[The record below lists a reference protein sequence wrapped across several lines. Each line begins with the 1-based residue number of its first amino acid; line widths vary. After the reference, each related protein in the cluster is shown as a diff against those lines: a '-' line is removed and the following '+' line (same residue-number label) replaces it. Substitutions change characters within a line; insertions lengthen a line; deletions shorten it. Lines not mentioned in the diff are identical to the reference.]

1 MLRDAEGGAHVV
13 GELRNDVEAEAGT
26 VGAHGDFGRTVET
39 AVAKRADETGR
50 ESGAVVADVDADFAM
65 SVEHGEMASGVDVGV
80 AHGVGAEVI
89 DNAAQEVAV
98 CEGEAGAVCVGDFE
112 VAMFETEGS
121 CEFAV
126 DFVTEAADTDRFD
139 RKEAVFEAG
148 DFVEVVDLAE
158 GAVGDEEHLGLD
170 AAAGGG
176 VGGEVEGKGE
186 LAHETPGSFQVMNS
200 GAKISY
206 LHEDIIARSG

>member
-1 MLRDAEGGAHVV
+1 MLRDAEGSAHVV
-13 GELRNDVEAEAGT
+13 GELGNDVEAKASA
-26 VGAHGDFGRTVET
+26 VGAHGDFGRTVEAT
-39 AVAKRADETGR
+39 VAKRADEASR
-50 ESGAVVADVDADFAM
+50 EGGAVVADVNADFAV
-65 SVEHGEMASGVDVGV
+65 SVEHGEVASGVDVGV
-80 AHGVGAEVI
+80 AHGIGAEVI

-98 CEGEAGAVCVGDFE
+98 CEGEAGAVCVRDFE
-112 VAMFETEGS
+112 VTMFETEGS
-121 CEFAV
+121 RELAV
-126 DFVTEAADTDRFD
+126 NFVAEAADADRLD
-139 RKEAVFEAG
+139 REEAVFEAG
-148 DFVEVVDLAE
+148 DFVEVVNLAE

-200 GAKISY
+200 SAKIGY